1 MLVAKLSDVYAS
13 IAVLA
18 FAVLPL
24 IFGLPSDVDTSSVLV
39 KSVWVGILGVLL
51 YKKYFLTAIVLSA
64 LGLLV
69 RYVPL
74 SHDGILAKYAAAN
87 RHDPRFDKNVSLDL
101 QLGEGTFVRDR
112 TRILDNGKPPK
123 VLLLFP
129 PSDTQ
134 LRMIGG
140 V

>member
-1 MLVAKLSDVYAS
+1 M
-13 IAVLA
+13 
-18 FAVLPL
+18 
-24 IFGLPSDVDTSSVLV
+24 SV
-39 KSVWVGILGVLL
+39 
-51 YKKYFLTAIVLSA
+51 
-64 LGLLV
+64 
-69 RYVPL
+69 
-74 SHDGILAKYAAAN
+74 
-87 RHDPRFDKNVSLDL
+87 DL

-123 VLLLFP
+123 MLLLFP

>member
-1 MLVAKLSDVYAS
+1 MLVAKLTDVYAS
-13 IAVLA
+13 VAVLA

-24 IFGLPSDVDTSSVLV
+24 VFGLPELDTSSVLV
-39 KSVWVGILGVLL
+39 KSVWVGILGLLL
-51 YKKYFLTAIVLSA
+51 YKKYFLTAIVLST

-87 RHDPRFDKNVSLDL
+87 RRDPRFDKNVSVDL

-123 VLLLFP
+123 TLLLFP